1 VDVIGAE
8 ILNMITALRSF
19 SSSLTELEFGRT
31 DPSDSGNCLVG
42 NHWITLHLGT
52 VPQAAEVFF
61 GIVSNQG
68 FENLEELSLYF
79 ERELSQQSKIIE
91 SEEIWQWVG
100 CFHRAT
106 PENFFNIAASHA
118 F

>member
-1 VDVIGAE
+1 MDVIGAE

-79 ERELSQQSKIIE
+79 EKRALATVENHRTRGNLAVGRLFPQSHPRE
-91 SEEIWQWVG
+91 
-100 CFHRAT
+100 
-106 PENFFNIAASHA
+106 FF
-118 F
+118 